1 MPTKYIIDAAAGV
14 ALLFAL
20 LGVFFVDWL
29 LRPGVAPTKNT
40 LNVMDVKEDAPK
52 VKRLKLAVTPTHQDT
67 NPLTKKPELWDDMGK
82 LLRNLGK
89 GYDEFDIVEARNLL
103 SMDPKKLQE
112 YDVLFF
118 TCAPKGQEL
127 KDVLR
132 NYVANGGILYASDWR
147 YDAVAAAFPDFV
159 DRSTQS
165 EGDVQKLEADIV
177 DPALRDIIG
186 KQIHLSFTMDQ
197 WKTAAFGGPRVQ
209 TLIRSKYVNMKKQT
223 AEAPLMVKFNFDKG
237 TVIFTS
243 FHNEAQNSADE
254 EKLLKYLIFSLV
266 TAGVESEVKN
276 EMNKLGFQAQSS
288 NLLSSPQLNQSIS
301 KEHKLKERAALR
313 FSLGFRSEGA
323 ELRLNIKSPDGKEFT
338 WQGKSTKSLEVPNA
352 MPGTW
357 TYTVTAIH
365 LPYPNFPFTMTVGEK
380 K

>member
-1 MPTKYIIDAAAGV
+1 MLFT
-14 ALLFAL
+14 LLAFVLGYL
-20 LGVFFVDWL
+20 LGSGA
-29 LRPGVAPTKNT
+29 PVAPRMAPKEMAK
-40 LNVMDVKEDAPK
+40 LKVIVKDDGAAVK

-67 NPLTKKPELWDDMGK
+67 NPLTKKQELWDDMGK
-82 LLRNLGK
+82 LLRNMGK
-89 GYDEFDIVEARNLL
+89 GYDEFDMIEPRNLL
-103 SMDPKKLQE
+103 TMNPKKLQE

-127 KDVLR
+127 RDVLR
-132 NYVANGGILYASDWR
+132 KYVSDGGILYASDWR
-147 YDAVAAAFPDFV
+147 YEAVAAAFPDFA
-159 DRSTQS
+159 DKKLQS
-165 EGDVQKLEADIV
+165 EGDVQRLEADVV
-177 DPALRDIIG
+177 DPALREIVG
-186 KQIHLSFTMDQ
+186 KKINLIFPMDQ
-197 WKTAAFGGPRVQ
+197 WKTAAFAGPRVEI
-209 TLIRSKYVNMKKQT
+209 LIRSQYRDMKKKIV
-223 AEAPLMVKFNFDKG
+223 EAPLMVKFHFGKG

-243 FHNEAQNSADE
+243 FHNETQNSAEE
-254 EKLLKYLIFSLV
+254 EKLLKYLIFSTV
-266 TAGVESEVKN
+266 TAGIESEVKN
-276 EMNKLGFQAQSS
+276 EMTKLGFQIQTS

-338 WQGKSTKSLEVPNA
+338 WQGKSTKSLEVPDA